1 MGHTLRRVK
10 GRTKH
15 QKRIAASVSG
25 CGIMVFCCLMISFLS
40 SLNDSLSSSSPP
52 RSEQITNPL
61 ALTAEMIGLTQ
72 TAVSLPTFTL
82 TNSPT
87 ASASP
92 TLASTAT
99 LVPTLTLAPTSTV
112 VLITVPP
119 AGGSGGS
126 GGSSSGGS
134 GGGGSPGAT
143 PVSGPCSCNGNT
155 MNCPDFRNQKEA
167 QACYDHCKSQGFG
180 DIHKLDRD
188 NDGLAC
194 EG

>member
-1 MGHTLRRVK
+1 MK
-10 GRTKH
+10 KYTKQ
-15 QKRIAASVSG
+15 QKRTAASVSG
-25 CGIMVFCCLMISFLS
+25 CGIMVICCLTISFLS
-40 SLNDSLSSSSPP
+40 SLSESPSSSSP

-61 ALTAEMIGLTQ
+61 ALTAEMIGLSQ

-82 TNSPT
+82 TNLPT
-87 ASASP
+87 ESASP

-99 LVPTLTLAPTSTV
+99 LAPTLTLAPTSTI

-126 GGSSSGGS
+126 GGSSGGGS
-134 GGGGSPGAT
+134 GGGGSPGVT
-143 PVSGPCSCNGNT
+143 PVGGPCPCNGDT
-155 MNCPDFRNQKEA
+155 MNCSDFRNQKAA

-180 DIHKLDRD
+180 DIHRLDRD

>member
-1 MGHTLRRVK
+1 MKKYTKFQKLIGAFVIGLGTL
-10 GRTKH
+10 
-15 QKRIAASVSG
+15 AA
-25 CGIMVFCCLMISFLS
+25 CCMTSTFIS
-40 SLNDSLSSSSPP
+40 SLSGSLSSSSP

-72 TAVSLPTFTL
+72 TAVSLPTLTL
-82 TNSPT
+82 TNLPT
-87 ASASP
+87 ASP

-99 LVPTLTLAPTSTV
+99 LAPTLTLAPTSTV

-126 GGSSSGGS
+126 GGSSGGGS
-134 GGGGSPGAT
+134 GGGGGSPGVT
-143 PVSGPCSCNGNT
+143 PVGGPCPCNGDT
-155 MNCPDFRNQKEA
+155 MNCSDFRNQKAA

-180 DIHKLDRD
+180 DIHRLDRD
-188 NDGLAC
+188 NDGIAC

>member
-1 MGHTLRRVK
+1 MKRYTKLQKLIGAFVVGLGTL
-10 GRTKH
+10 
-15 QKRIAASVSG
+15 AA
-25 CGIMVFCCLMISFLS
+25 CCMTSTFIS
-40 SLNDSLSSSSPP
+40 SLSGALSSSAP
-52 RSEQITNPL
+52 RSEQITDPL

-72 TAVSLPTFTL
+72 TAVSLPTITH

-87 ASASP
+87 ASASA

-99 LVPTLTLAPTSTV
+99 LAPTLTLAPTSTV

-126 GGSSSGGS
+126 GGSSGGGSGSGGS
-134 GGGGSPGAT
+134 GGGGSPGLT
-143 PVSGPCSCNGNT
+143 PVSGPCPCNGNT
-155 MNCPDFRNQKEA
+155 MNCSDFRNQKAA

-180 DIHKLDRD
+180 DIHRLDRD
-188 NDGLAC
+188 NDGIAC